1 MKAVFDSRVLLG
13 AFFVP
18 GSFQDRI
25 FKGLALG
32 KFEHVTS
39 VPILREVD
47 KFLLY
52 AIKEPR
58 ESRARV
64 VDFIK
69 RLSTI
74 VHPVTQVK
82 IVSAHPMD
90 NLIFEVA
97 EDARPDYIVS
107 GDKKHVLPI
116 GSYKDIPVLAP
127 PAFMKVL

>member
-25 FKGLALG
+25 LKSLVQGR
-32 KFEHVTS
+32 FEHITS

-52 AIKEPR
+52 ALKEPK

-64 VDFIK
+64 VDFIR
-69 RLSTI
+69 RLSII
-74 VHPVTQVK
+74 VHPVTQVRM
-82 IVSAHPMD
+82 ISAQLMD
-90 NLIFEVA
+90 NLLLEVA

>member
-25 FKGLALG
+25 LKSLALG
-32 KFEHVTS
+32 RFEHVTS

-52 AIKEPR
+52 ALKEPG

-64 VDFIK
+64 VEFIK
-69 RLSTI
+69 GLSTI

-82 IVSAHPMD
+82 IISARPMD
-90 NLIFEVA
+90 NLLFEVA
-97 EDARPDYIVS
+97 EEARPDYIVS
-107 GDKKHVLPI
+107 GDKKHVLPV

-127 PAFMKVL
+127 PAFAKVL

>member
-1 MKAVFDSRVLLG
+1 MKAVFDSRLLLG

-25 FKGLALG
+25 LAHLVQG
-32 KFEHVTS
+32 RFEHVTS

-52 AIKEPR
+52 ALKEPR

-82 IVSAHPMD
+82 IVSARPMD

-107 GDKKHVLPI
+107 GDKKHVLPV